1 MHLNMQTLLRKSS
14 IRELKG
20 DVTRD
25 DFSATQRYNIV
36 VTLFRMAAILSQH
49 FNPVL
54 RLKSSLRIV
63 PCNND
68 DNEKLVLRGFYTRRF
83 ATTIFSV
90 TQRYNIVATLFRRVA
105 TLFQHCNAVL
115 R

>member
-1 MHLNMQTLLRKSS
+1 MHLNMQTSLWKSS

-54 RLKSSLRIV
+54 RLKASLRIV
-63 PCNND
+63 PCNITF
-68 DNEKLVLRGFYTRRF
+68 KQRQQRQIGFRVKTHLR
-83 ATTIFSV
+83 
-90 TQRYNIVATLFRRVA
+90 
-105 TLFQHCNAVL
+105 
-115 R
+115 